1 MRKSC
6 CCQPSLLSPSDA
18 DAGAARSDLA
28 RDNHHGQQQGH
39 QHKLTQHC
47 LHRHARFPV
56 QILTVGNEPRRRTP
70 QSGAKPPRMGT
81 GPAAPCRNR
90 LISEE
95 SFKRCPAGS
104 RLGASS
110 CIRPERP
117 SADRG
122 TWLGIEAAGAQGRH
136 LWVDLG
142 QALQHQAEI
151 QSREFV
157 AEQLLTLR
165 LLKTGPPLDRLD
177 RQQHQCQDPPQHS
190 PRAQAVQ
197 RKT

>member
-6 CCQPSLLSPSDA
+6 CCQPSLLSPLDA
-18 DAGAARSDLA
+18 DAEEARSDLA
-28 RDNHHGQQQGH
+28 GDNHHGQQQGH

-81 GPAAPCRNR
+81 GLAAPCRNK
-90 LISEE
+90 LIS
-95 SFKRCPAGS
+95 
-104 RLGASS
+104 
-110 CIRPERP
+110 
-117 SADRG
+117 
-122 TWLGIEAAGAQGRH
+122 EAAGAQARH

-151 QSREFV
+151 QSRELG
-157 AEQLLTLR
+157 AEQLLTLM
-165 LLKTGPPLDRLD
+165 LPTTGPPLARLD